1 MSANLA
7 DDELL
12 ITRDFDAPASLLF
25 TLWSDPVH
33 FRNWM
38 GPEGFDCP
46 EAEIDFRVGGRY
58 RGVIRH
64 KDDLSGF
71 SGEYREIEPN
81 TRLVFTWQWDGGPSK
96 DVESLIT
103 ITFREHGDRTTMIF
117 HQVRFVSVE
126 RRDSHIGGWTSL
138 FNKLAAYAAK
148 TKEQTQ

>member
-1 MSANLA
+1 MSASLA

-12 ITRDFDAPASLLF
+12 IVRDFDAPALLF
-25 TLWSDPVH
+25 TLWEPIR
-33 FRNWM
+33 FTQKLM

-71 SGEYREIEPN
+71 GGEYREIEPN
-81 TRLVFTWQWDGGPSK
+81 TRLVSPGSGTAARRRTSSS
-96 DVESLIT
+96 VT
-103 ITFREHGDRTTMIF
+103 ITFREHGDRTTMTF
-117 HQVRFVSVE
+117 HQMRFVSAE
-126 RRDSHIGGWTSL
+126 RRDAHIGGWNSL
-138 FNKLAAYAAK
+138 FNKLAAYAAR